1 MTWWGTAQDRPV
13 SWFLFAVSSHR
24 PQHHR
29 QTPEANNSTTH
40 PADSYL
46 AAVFFSSL
54 LKRNNDAHCWIPL
67 RYLTGM
73 VILIQA
79 QFTHTCEGVTGKG
92 KSKIY
97 YSTNTWTCL
106 SRTRRKKRGARNPK
120 HHGLADDISLQL
132 VYIFFFSD
140 TVNPPYK
147 FTSVKR
153 RERKWT
159 ISSTHTQQILWI
171 LWTWTLLQY
180 RLILHALKFDRLT
193 LQS

>member
-54 LKRNNDAHCWIPL
+54 LKRNNDAHCCIPL
-67 RYLTGM
+67 SYLTAM

-79 QFTHTCEGVTGKG
+79 QFTHTWLSVTGKG

-106 SRTRRKKRGARNPK
+106 SWTRRKTKGGQETHAPW
-120 HHGLADDISLQL
+120 ISRRHFLSGCL
-132 VYIFFFSD
+132 HFLFSD
-140 TVNPPYK
+140 RLNPPYK

-159 ISSTHTQQILWI
+159 VSSTHTQQILWI
-171 LWTWTLLQY
+171 LWT
-180 RLILHALKFDRLT
+180 
-193 LQS
+193 